1 MTTFLKMNSV
11 NNVQSSK
18 AEPSVD
24 STSGV
29 AAMGLM
35 MRQAKGRTK
44 RSKSKKTSGR
54 SMASK
59 RSRDPS
65 TGRYLPMP
73 KRSMSKKSAG
83 KSMSGRSMAKKS
95 ADKSI
100 AGKRPRDP
108 STGRY
113 LPMPKRSMSK
123 KRAGK
128 SMAGEKRP
136 RDSSTGKYMPKK
148 SSSSKRRRHPKTGRF
163 YLSKQ
168 PLLAEANTKTVKKQ
182 KKPVAAPHAKKNSK

>member
-1 MTTFLKMNSV
+1 MSSV
-11 NNVQSSK
+11 NNVQCSE
-18 AEPSVD
+18 AEPSV
-24 STSGV
+24 GVV

-35 MRQAKGRTK
+35 KRQTQGPTK
-44 RSKSKKTSGR
+44 RSESKKTSGK
-54 SMASK
+54 SMATK
-59 RSRDPS
+59 RPRDPS

-73 KRSMSKKSAG
+73 KRAKKRSA

-95 ADKSI
+95 ADKSM

-148 SSSSKRRRHPKTGRF
+148 SSSSKRHRHPKTGRF

-182 KKPVAAPHAKKNSK
+182 KKPVAAPHAKKSSK